1 MTSGTCTRLVRAY
14 NEGSVAQ
21 EGLAFR
27 SECFC
32 AMPRHSS
39 YFLVSVSNKENLNL
53 CIEYALAGFTNSIN
67 GVWTYLDI
75 KLGDFVSFL
84 YGAKAH
90 NLYLVEGKASLR
102 GAETAPPWPPV
113 HFKQSGKT
121 YYFPFR
127 LQLRP
132 VRHLEESLVRAEF
145 SYVAENLL
153 LRGGYRRTHFQA
165 DQTTLQAVSQM
176 GELWHAPTRRLEI
189 SDAQTYTPLFAKHRD
204 LLHPPEVFRFQEL
217 ILQGA
222 IRAYL
227 SQAEHLKEFLGWMN
241 INMAPDELEVLG
253 EKALPEGFADLLIK
267 EATPAGMSRKILLE
281 VKTSTAS
288 PRDVEQLRYYMTT
301 IGQECM
307 GAALIASGFPRKA
320 LRQLGYNGITALQ
333 YEWDQL
339 DMRANPA
346 TFEQLVQ
353 SLRLA
358 PPAT

>member
-1 MTSGTCTRLVRAY
+1 
-14 NEGSVAQ
+14 
-21 EGLAFR
+21 
-27 SECFC
+27 
-32 AMPRHSS
+32 MPRRNS
-39 YFLVSVSNKENLNL
+39 YFLVSVSNRENLNL

-67 GVWTYLDI
+67 GVWTYHDI

-90 NLYLVEGKASLR
+90 NLYRVESKASLR
-102 GAETAPPWPPV
+102 DAELAPPWPPV

-127 LQLRP
+127 LQLKP
-132 VRHLEESLVRAEF
+132 VRRFQESLVRTEF

-176 GELWHAPTRRLEI
+176 GELWLTPTPRLEMPNV
-189 SDAQTYTPLFAKHRD
+189 QTYTPLFAKHRD

-217 ILQGA
+217 TLQGA

-227 SQAEHLKEFLGWMN
+227 SQTEHLQEFLGWMN
-241 INMAPDELEVLG
+241 VNVASDEFEVLG

-281 VKTSTAS
+281 VKTNTAS
-288 PRDVEQLRYYMTT
+288 LRDVEQLRYYTTT

-307 GAALIASGFPRKA
+307 GAALIASSFPRKV
-320 LRQLGYNGITALQ
+320 LRQLGDSGIAALQ
-333 YEWDQL
+333 YRWEQL
-339 DMRANPA
+339 DMKTSPA

-353 SLRLA
+353 SLRLT
-358 PPAT
+358 PPGP